1 MGASNASPATNLAT
15 SWVTRLARRV
25 ARIVACSVVMAAA
38 ASTSDAATISGV
50 VTDAAGKPVADAVVF
65 IDQPV
70 AQASASTPK
79 ATMDQID
86 KTFVPGVLPI
96 VVGTSVSFPNHDQ
109 IHHHVYSFS
118 RTKTFE
124 LPLYKGTDASPVLFD
139 KVGVVKVGCNI
150 HDWMSGI
157 ILVLPTRWFART
169 GSDGRYTIA
178 DVPDGRHK
186 VVAWHEHSRQK
197 PEDVAKSVQVASASG
212 TAEASFTLTISIP
225 RARPA
230 VRGSRRDP

>member
-1 MGASNASPATNLAT
+1 MGAASNAGLVSALVYA
-15 SWVTRLARRV
+15 L
-25 ARIVACSVVMAAA
+25 AA
-38 ASTSDAATISGV
+38 ASSLSHAATISGV
-50 VTDAAGKPVADAVVF
+50 VTDATGKPVADAVVF
-65 IDQPV
+65 IDRP
-70 AQASASTPK
+70 AGQAPGSAPK
-79 ATMDQID
+79 ATMDQVD

-96 VVGTSVSFPNHDQ
+96 VAGTSVSFPNHDQ

-157 ILVLPTRWFART
+157 ILVLPTPWFART
-169 GSDGRYTIA
+169 GSDGRFTLA
-178 DVPDGRHK
+178 DVPDGEHK
-186 VVAWHEHSRQK
+186 VVAWHEHSKQK
-197 PEDVAKSVQVASASG
+197 PEDTAKAVQAGAAG
-212 TAEASFTLTISIP
+212 AEADFTLTISAP